1 MDRVNCRDYEVRHHH
16 KLLAANNGEQTMPT
30 DYDQSLT
37 ARRAIV
43 DAMRHME
50 QKGFNHGSSGNI
62 SIREGEHI
70 WVTPTGA
77 TSLMK
82 PEDMSLVSVEGE
94 HLAGKVPSSEWRIH
108 TEIMR
113 NHPEAG
119 AVIHSHADSCVALSC
134 LRKPLPAFHYMIA
147 SFGGNEVPCADYRV
161 FGSDALAYEIVR
173 AMGNH
178 RACLM
183 ASHGM
188 VVWGRDMAHATL
200 LAEKLETLAR
210 QYILACQ
217 IGEPVLLSETELD
230 EVRAR
235 YGYYGSKP
243 MPR

>member
-1 MDRVNCRDYEVRHHH
+1 
-16 KLLAANNGEQTMPT
+16 
-30 DYDQSLT
+30 
-37 ARRAIV
+37 
-43 DAMRHME
+43 
-50 QKGFNHGSSGNI
+50 
-62 SIREGEHI
+62 
-70 WVTPTGA
+70 
-77 TSLMK
+77 
-82 PEDMSLVSVEGE
+82 
-94 HLAGKVPSSEWRIH
+94 
-108 TEIMR
+108 
-113 NHPEAG
+113 
-119 AVIHSHADSCVALSC
+119 
-134 LRKPLPAFHYMIA
+134 MIA